1 MVERAGEGLTLV
13 RIGINPLTWTND
25 DLPEL
30 GEENSLEKCLAEAKQ
45 AGYEGVELG
54 RKFPRDPAV
63 LGPILAPFRLKLVS
77 GWYSARLLERSAQE
91 EIAALAGHLRL
102 LKELGSD
109 VMVFAEV
116 SRCVH
121 GDRKVPLSRRPR
133 LAEQEWKEF
142 CARLDAVAAYLDQ
155 QGVRMAYHHH
165 MGTVIQSED
174 EVDRMMDATA
184 AVGLLLDTGH
194 LTVAGGDPLRALTR
208 HASRI
213 VHVHC
218 KDVRREPLAKARKS
232 DLSFLDSVL
241 ADVFAVPGDGSIEFE
256 PILGAL
262 ANAGY
267 RGWLVVEAD
276 QDPAKAHP
284 LTHARIG
291 HDCLRP
297 MVRRYWP
304 A

>member
-1 MVERAGEGLTLV
+1 MV

-30 GEENSLEKCLAEAKQ
+30 GEQNSLETCLSEAKL

-54 RKFPRDPAV
+54 RKFPRDAKT
-63 LGPILAPFRLKLVS
+63 LGPILKKHELSLVS
-77 GWYSARLLERSAQE
+77 GWYSARLLERSVE
-91 EIAALAGHLRL
+91 EELKAMQPHQTLLSALGA
-102 LKELGSD
+102 KA
-109 VMVFAEV
+109 MVFAEV

-121 GDRKVPLSRRPR
+121 GDRSISLSRRPHMQ
-133 LAEQEWKEF
+133 EKEWKPF
-142 CARLDAVAAYLDQ
+142 CERLDAVARHLEK
-155 QGVRMAYHHH
+155 QGMKMAYHHH
-165 MGTVIQSED
+165 MGTVIESEA
-174 EVDRMMDATA
+174 EVDRMMDSTS

-194 LTVAGGDPLRALTR
+194 LTFAGGDPMRALKR
-208 HASRI
+208 HAKRI

-218 KDVRREPLAKARKS
+218 KDIRQDKLARAKKG
-232 DLSFLDSVL
+232 DLSFLDGVL
-241 ADVFAVPGDGSIEFE
+241 GDVFAVPGDGSIDFE
-256 PILGAL
+256 PILKELSNRRYA
-262 ANAGY
+262 
-267 RGWLVVEAD
+267 GWLVVEAD

-297 MVRRYWP
+297 LARRYWK